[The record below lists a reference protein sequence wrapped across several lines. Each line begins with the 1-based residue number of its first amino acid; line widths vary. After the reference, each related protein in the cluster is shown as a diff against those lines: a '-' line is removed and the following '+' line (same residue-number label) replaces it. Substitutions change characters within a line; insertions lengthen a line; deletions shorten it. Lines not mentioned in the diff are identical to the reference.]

1 MAKKLLFGHDARVE
15 LLSGVEQLANAVSAT
30 LGPKG
35 RTVVLES
42 QYGGPHIT
50 KDGVTVAKEIELE
63 DPVQNSG
70 AQMVKEA
77 ASKTNDE
84 AGDGTTTATVLA
96 HAILKEGFKKIANG
110 ANPIELKR
118 GIDKTVEQVVYHLK
132 DNAKPIQG
140 NDEIAQVGT
149 ISANNDQSIGNII
162 ADAMDKVGKDGIITV
177 EEGKT
182 AETELELV
190 EGMQFDKGYLS
201 PYFVTNTNKMETELE
216 DAYLLIIDKKISA
229 MKQIL
234 PILEQALQ
242 SDKPILLIAED
253 VDGEALSTLVVNKI
267 RGSLKIAAVKA
278 PGYGERRKEI
288 LEDLAVLTGGV
299 VISEDHGHSLEEATI
314 DMLGTTAKV
323 VITKDS
329 TTIVNGGGTKELIE
343 ERINQI
349 KVQIENTPSDYDNE
363 KLQERLAKLAGGV
376 AVIKIGAGSEIEMK
390 EKKDRVDDALN
401 ATKAAVQEGVITG
414 GGTALRRVEFSD
426 EEIFENADQCLGM
439 DIVLKACQAPFNAI
453 MENAGLN
460 AAVIW
465 NDILNTGDEDVC
477 LESENYLNLGYCART
492 DEVVDMYEAGIIDPV
507 KVTRIALEKAA
518 SVAGTM
524 LTTECVVT
532 TIPKEEPVQPQQP
545 MM

>member
-1 MAKKLLFGHDARVE
+1 MAKKLIFGHDARIE
-15 LLSGVEQLANAVSAT
+15 LLSGVEQLAKAVSST

-42 QYGGPHIT
+42 QYGGGHVT

-63 DPVQNSG
+63 NLVENSG

-96 HAILKEGFKKIANG
+96 HTILKEGFKKIANG

-118 GIDKTVEQVVYHLK
+118 GIDIAVHNVVNYLK
-132 DNAKPIQG
+132 DNAKPISS
-140 NDEIAQVGT
+140 NEEIGQVGT
-149 ISANNDQSIGNII
+149 ISANNDLSIGTII
-162 ADAMDKVGKDGIITV
+162 AEAMEKVGKDGIITV
-177 EEGKT
+177 EEGQT

-201 PYFVTNTNKMETELE
+201 PYFATDANKMETELE
-216 DAYLLIIDKKISA
+216 DVLLLIIDKKIST
-229 MKQIL
+229 MKELL
-234 PILEQALQ
+234 PILEQAMQ

-288 LEDLAVLTGGV
+288 LEDIAILTGGT
-299 VISEDHGHSLEEATI
+299 VISESQGHTLDDATME
-314 DMLGTTAKV
+314 MLGASSKV
-323 VITKDS
+323 VITKDT
-329 TTIVNGGGTKELIE
+329 TTIINGNGSGNAIAK
-343 ERINQI
+343 RIGQI
-349 KVQIENTPSDYDNE
+349 KTQIENTQSDYDKE
-363 KLQERLAKLAGGV
+363 KLSERLAKLSGGV
-376 AVIKIGAGSEIEMK
+376 ALIKIGAGSELEMK

-401 ATKAAVQEGVITG
+401 ATKAAVQEGIIAG
-414 GGTALRRVEFSD
+414 GGVILRRWVNND
-426 EEIFENADQCLGM
+426 PEIYDNADQELGGN
-439 DIVLKACQAPFNAI
+439 IVETACHAPFNMI

-460 AAVIW
+460 ADVIF
-465 NDILNTGDEDVC
+465 NK
-477 LESENYLNLGYCART
+477 LGPEKYTKDSTPTNQTEGYDART
-492 DEVVDMYEAGIIDPV
+492 DKVVDMIETGIIDPV
-507 KVTRIALEKAA
+507 KVTRVALEKAA

-532 TIPKEEPVQPQQP
+532 NIPKDEPEQQQMP